1 MCIEEKKR
9 LLGLIGELELSLKS
23 DTYNCVAPGC
33 TSPSLRLWSEYQKF
47 RHHALFDLEVKLP
60 QDSDKIEDI
69 ISALEWFDFDI
80 NITDAPSKSIGEL
93 LTHIKKIRN
102 NINSSVKA

>member
-23 DTYNCVAPGC
+23 DTYNCVTPGC

-80 NITDAPSKSIGEL
+80 CITDEPAKSMEKLI
-93 LTHIKKIRN
+93 THIKKVKD
-102 NINSSVKA
+102 NINSIVKI